1 MSKIERIIMFE
12 GGVETLDYFSR
23 QMGQAFEAHG
33 LLVFYFN
40 LEDAASDVKKVKK
53 FILSGKT
60 AIVTFNFEGFE
71 REEYI
76 YDNVRGYIW
85 QHFDIEIYNIAV
97 DHPYF
102 YDNRFEHLLEDD
114 KILPGLIKKYHHLSI
129 DREHQKYMRTFYP
142 QFDEAGF
149 LPLAGTRLDGKSAD
163 TVICDKIA
171 KETKAKDKSRD
182 IIFTGNYTDLAF
194 FDQYIYG
201 INDEY
206 AQFYMGMIDDL
217 IANPDKTVENVII
230 SHCNEEMGPQ
240 RLSDLRVPIHKTIFV
255 DMFVRSY
262 FRGKMIQT
270 LANAGFEI
278 AVVGAG
284 WETLPLKKPN
294 RFTIIPQTNSRRCL
308 ELIKDSRISVNI
320 MPWFKNGVHDRVFN
334 SIINDTVCF
343 TDGSGYLNEVLS
355 DGEGLRYYD
364 LNDLSAKSDG
374 SHIVDSMEKL
384 LSDYDKLDSMAETGK
399 KIVSADHTWKNR
411 AKKLMEL
418 FML

>member
-40 LEDAASDVKKVKK
+40 LEEAALDVKKVKK

-76 YDNVRGYIW
+76 YDHIRGYIW

-114 KILPGLIKKYHHLSI
+114 KILPGLIKRYHHLSI

-171 KETKAKDKSRD
+171 K
-182 IIFTGNYTDLAF
+182 
-194 FDQYIYG
+194 
-201 INDEY
+201 
-206 AQFYMGMIDDL
+206 
-217 IANPDKTVENVII
+217 
-230 SHCNEEMGPQ
+230 
-240 RLSDLRVPIHKTIFV
+240 
-255 DMFVRSY
+255 
-262 FRGKMIQT
+262 
-270 LANAGFEI
+270 
-278 AVVGAG
+278 
-284 WETLPLKKPN
+284 
-294 RFTIIPQTNSRRCL
+294 
-308 ELIKDSRISVNI
+308 
-320 MPWFKNGVHDRVFN
+320 
-334 SIINDTVCF
+334 
-343 TDGSGYLNEVLS
+343 
-355 DGEGLRYYD
+355 
-364 LNDLSAKSDG
+364 
-374 SHIVDSMEKL
+374 
-384 LSDYDKLDSMAETGK
+384 
-399 KIVSADHTWKNR
+399 
-411 AKKLMEL
+411 
-418 FML
+418 

>member
-76 YDNVRGYIW
+76 YDHVRGYIW

-163 TVICDKIA
+163 TDICDKIA

-230 SHCNEEMGPQ
+230 SHCNEEMGPR

-294 RFTIIPQTNSRRCL
+294 RF
-308 ELIKDSRISVNI
+308 
-320 MPWFKNGVHDRVFN
+320 
-334 SIINDTVCF
+334 
-343 TDGSGYLNEVLS
+343 
-355 DGEGLRYYD
+355 
-364 LNDLSAKSDG
+364 
-374 SHIVDSMEKL
+374 
-384 LSDYDKLDSMAETGK
+384 
-399 KIVSADHTWKNR
+399 
-411 AKKLMEL
+411 
-418 FML
+418 

>member
-76 YDNVRGYIW
+76 YDHVRGYIW

-284 WETLPLKKPN
+284 WET
-294 RFTIIPQTNSRRCL
+294 
-308 ELIKDSRISVNI
+308 
-320 MPWFKNGVHDRVFN
+320 
-334 SIINDTVCF
+334 VCF

-384 LSDYDKLDSMAETGK
+384 LSDYDKLDSMAEAGK

-418 FML
+418 FS